1 MTTTLPDPGMPT
13 SREPVWGYEDLVLFV
28 GAVLPS
34 LAAGALLAR
43 LARLLAPNVFA
54 GSAATNLSFQLFM
67 YAFLTG
73 ALYLIVSFRHGEP
86 FWSSLGWTL
95 RFKGAVASVAA
106 GPVLAVAAS
115 LLGVALRTPAAPNP
129 IQEMIRDRG
138 SLMIVVSFGVL
149 VAPFFEELFFRGF
162 LFPLLAR
169 SWGPGLGIVATAIP
183 FGLLHGAQN
192 HWIWQQIAL
201 ITLAGVV
208 FGYVRHRT
216 GSTAAAF
223 LIHASFNATEFF
235 GYLLTRL

>member
-129 IQEMIRDRG
+129 IQIGRAH
-138 SLMIVVSFGVL
+138 V
-149 VAPFFEELFFRGF
+149 
-162 LFPLLAR
+162 
-169 SWGPGLGIVATAIP
+169 
-183 FGLLHGAQN
+183 
-192 HWIWQQIAL
+192 
-201 ITLAGVV
+201 
-208 FGYVRHRT
+208 
-216 GSTAAAF
+216 
-223 LIHASFNATEFF
+223 
-235 GYLLTRL
+235 

>member
-1 MTTTLPDPGMPT
+1 MTTTLPDPGMP
-13 SREPVWGYEDLVLFV
+13 SRHGPVWGYEDLVLFV

-34 LAAGALLAR
+34 LALGALLAR
-43 LARLLAPNVFA
+43 IARVIAPRMFA

-86 FWSSLGWTL
+86 FWRSLGWTL
-95 RFKGAVASVAA
+95 RFRGAVLSVAA
-106 GPVLAVAAS
+106 GPLLAVAAS
-115 LLGVALRTPAAPNP
+115 LLGAVLRTPAAPNP

-138 SLMIVVSFGVL
+138 SLAIVVSFGVL
-149 VAPFFEELFFRGF
+149 AAPFFEELFFRGF

-169 SWGPGLGIVATAIP
+169 SWGHWLGIVATAIP

-192 HWIWQQIAL
+192 HWIWQQITL

-208 FGYVRHRT
+208 FGYVRYKT

-235 GYLLTRL
+235 GFLLTRL